1 MYVIINDVFCAR
13 LLIHLYN
20 ISEAN
25 SLTNIVT
32 KCIYMKKIEAI
43 IRKSK
48 FKELKIALVR
58 AGVENFTY
66 SLVRNVGEA
75 TESRVYRGVE
85 YEVSAVERIHL
96 VLLADKDSDE
106 IVKLI
111 VDSGITGEAGDGRVF
126 ITELHDAFRL
136 ISKDGNDIRMKLL

>member
-1 MYVIINDVFCAR
+1 
-13 LLIHLYN
+13 
-20 ISEAN
+20 
-25 SLTNIVT
+25 
-32 KCIYMKKIEAI
+32 MKKIEAI

-96 VLLADKDSDE
+96 VLLADKGSDE

>member
-1 MYVIINDVFCAR
+1 
-13 LLIHLYN
+13 
-20 ISEAN
+20 
-25 SLTNIVT
+25 
-32 KCIYMKKIEAI
+32 MKKIEAI

-48 FKELKIALVR
+48 FRELKGALVR

-66 SLVRNVGEA
+66 NLVRNVGEA

-96 VLLADKDSDE
+96 VLLADKKSDE

-111 VDSGITGEAGDGRVF
+111 VDTGITGEAGDGRVF
-126 ITELHDAFRL
+126 ITELKDAFRL
-136 ISKDGNDIRMKLL
+136 ISKDGKDISTKL